1 MLCSDPHFHRKT
13 WNDAILTRSA
23 SAEAVQRRPFNAPFV
38 RAEAENAALACSP
51 STTLRREMVRDRGF
65 ESLTPYVFRSRTH
78 RLHRGGGLD
87 MLARMSGKAQPTD
100 QAKSAHHFGDVI
112 RSEFALL
119 VGLGTAAI
127 FFGTGSR
134 LVEIIGHPVV
144 LTVVF
149 LWLFIVILW
158 SAMSV
163 VRHADSL
170 AIKFGEPYGTL
181 ILTLSAITIE
191 VVMISVAML
200 HGANNPTLARDAMF
214 AVVMIALNGLVGLC
228 LLLGGLR
235 HREQRYNLQGV
246 NSYLNVIMTL
256 AVLGLVLPNF
266 TTSTSGPTL
275 SVLQGLFLA
284 VMAGVLYGIF
294 LLIQTMRHS
303 QYFMESRDIEAAAK
317 FGHHQLEVRSTG
329 FHAVMLLLYLFAV
342 VLLAEKFAI
351 PLDNSIERFGMPQAF
366 GGAIIA
372 ALVLAPEGLGAIE
385 ATLRNQLQR
394 SVNILLGSV
403 LATIGLTI
411 PAVLTIGLI
420 TKRSVTL
427 GVQGGNLPL
436 LLLTLAVSVVTFTSG
451 KTNVLQGCVHLL
463 LFAVFVLLIF
473 AP

>member
-1 MLCSDPHFHRKT
+1 
-13 WNDAILTRSA
+13 
-23 SAEAVQRRPFNAPFV
+23 
-38 RAEAENAALACSP
+38 
-51 STTLRREMVRDRGF
+51 
-65 ESLTPYVFRSRTH
+65 
-78 RLHRGGGLD
+78 
-87 MLARMSGKAQPTD
+87 MLAPMSGKTESNPD
-100 QAKSAHHFGDVI
+100 AKSATGFRAFI
-112 RSEFALL
+112 RSEFVLIIS
-119 VGLGTAAI
+119 LGSAAI

-134 LVEIIGHPVV
+134 LVEIITHPVG
-144 LTVVF
+144 LVVIF
-149 LWLFIVILW
+149 LWLFVVVLW

-170 AIKFGEPYGTL
+170 AIKCGEPYGTL
-181 ILTLSAITIE
+181 ILTLAAISIE
-191 VVMISVAML
+191 VMMISTAML
-200 HGANNPTLARDAMF
+200 HGGNNPTLARDAMF
-214 AVVMIALNGLVGLC
+214 AVIMIALNGLVGLS

-275 SVLQGLFLA
+275 SAAQQVFLA
-284 VMAGVLYGIF
+284 IMSVSLYAIF
-294 LLIQTMRHS
+294 LLIQTMRHTR
-303 QYFMESRDIEAAAK
+303 YFMESREVVVTESSDQ
-317 FGHHQLEVRSTG
+317 HQLQTRSTAY
-329 FHAVMLLLYLFAV
+329 HAVMLFVYLIAV

-372 ALVLAPEGLGAIE
+372 ALVLAPEGLGALR
-385 ATLRNQLQR
+385 ATLNNHLQR

-420 TKRSVTL
+420 TKRPVTL
-427 GVQGGNLPL
+427 GVEGGNLPL

-451 KTNVLQGCVHLL
+451 KTNVLQGCIHLL
-463 LFAVFVLLIF
+463 LFAVFLLLIF
-473 AP
+473 SP